1 MGGIG
6 GGPAD
11 RLSADRPLEVRRTFG
26 RHGSGHQSAF
36 GRTSTTVDPCPM
48 VGRVSVDVRSTVGQQ
63 TFGRWSTRC
72 VAPKYTSSE
81 TLNYLWDFEKKS
93 TPSASSSSQLSS
105 SALLR
110 SSNWFDTRA
119 GCNLFLTA
127 RVQWFSSFLS
137 CFSFTE
143 RSKATSH
150 APPCSFAL
158 ASTIQQVYA
167 QRLLTFSCV
176 CLPACHERPCHYVGE
191 DVPGNR
197 RRVQRAEMCGLF

>member
-1 MGGIG
+1 MGGIR

-26 RHGSGHQSAF
+26 RHGSGYQSAF

-105 SALLR
+105 EYRGPKCVVCFDVNLVPIEPSSSLVFESALPR
-110 SSNWFDTRA
+110 
-119 GCNLFLTA
+119 FLTKPDDVWIA
-127 RVQWFSSFLS
+127 SHPKSGEFGLIIKGL
-137 CFSFTE
+137 CE
-143 RSKATSH
+143 RT
-150 APPCSFAL
+150 
-158 ASTIQQVYA
+158 
-167 QRLLTFSCV
+167 R
-176 CLPACHERPCHYVGE
+176 
-191 DVPGNR
+191 
-197 RRVQRAEMCGLF
+197 